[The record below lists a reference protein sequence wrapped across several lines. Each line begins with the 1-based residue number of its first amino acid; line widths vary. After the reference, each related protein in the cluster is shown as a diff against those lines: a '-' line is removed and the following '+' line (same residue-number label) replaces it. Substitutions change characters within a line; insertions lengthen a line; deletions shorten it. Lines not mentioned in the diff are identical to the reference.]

1 MGDTLHALGQ
11 ILLNAVPTV
20 ILLLVLYLYA
30 KYMFFRPME
39 KVLRQRY
46 EATEGSRK
54 MAEEALERARART
67 AEYEVALRAARSEV
81 YQSQEELHRQ
91 LQERETAQLTVA
103 RQAADA
109 AVEEARAQLA
119 LDVEQAKAALGRES
133 EALAAQITE
142 SILRGSAA

>member
-20 ILLLVLYLYA
+20 ILLLLLYFYL
-30 KYMFFRPME
+30 KYMFFKPME
-39 KVLRQRY
+39 QVLHQRY

-54 MAEEALERARART
+54 MAEEALERAAART
-67 AEYEVALRAARSEV
+67 AEYEIALRAARSEV
-81 YQSQEELHRQ
+81 YQSQEVLHQQ
-91 LQERETAQLTVA
+91 LQERETAQLTAA

-109 AVEEARAQLA
+109 AVRQAREQLT

-133 EALAAQITE
+133 DALAAQITE

>member
-1 MGDTLHALGQ
+1 MGNTLHALGQ

-20 ILLLVLYLYA
+20 VLLLVLYLYA
-30 KYMFFRPME
+30 KYMFFKPME

-81 YQSQEELHRQ
+81 YQAQEELHRQ
-91 LQERETAQLTVA
+91 LQERETAQLTAA

-109 AVEEARAQLA
+109 AVEEAREQLA

-133 EALAAQITE
+133 DALAAQITE

>member
-1 MGDTLHALGQ
+1 MGDTFHALGQ

-20 ILLLVLYLYA
+20 VLLLVLYLYA
-30 KYMFFRPME
+30 KYMFFKPME

-54 MAEEALERARART
+54 MAEEALQRAAART

-81 YQSQEELHRQ
+81 YQAQEVLHRQ
-91 LQERETAQLTVA
+91 LQERETAQLTAA

-109 AVEEARAQLA
+109 AVEEAREQLA
-119 LDVEQAKAALGRES
+119 RDVDQAKAALGRES
-133 EALAAQITE
+133 DALAAQITE

>member
-1 MGDTLHALGQ
+1 MGNTLHALGQ

-20 ILLLVLYLYA
+20 ICLLVLYVYA
-30 KYMFFRPME
+30 KHMFFKPME
-39 KVLRQRY
+39 RVLRQRY

-54 MAEEALERARART
+54 MAQEALERAAART
-67 AEYEVALRAARSEV
+67 AEYETALRAARSEV
-81 YQSQEELHRQ
+81 YQAHEELHRQ

-119 LDVEQAKAALGRES
+119 GDVEQAKAALGRES

>member
-1 MGDTLHALGQ
+1 MGDTFHALGQ

-30 KYMFFRPME
+30 KYMFFKPMG

-54 MAEEALERARART
+54 MAEEALERAAART

-81 YQSQEELHRQ
+81 YQSQEVLHRQ
-91 LQERETAQLTVA
+91 LQESETAQLTVA

-109 AVEEARAQLA
+109 AVEESRAQLA
-119 LDVEQAKAALGRES
+119 SDVEQAKAALGRES
-133 EALAAQITE
+133 DALAAQITE
-142 SILRGSAA
+142 SILRGTAA

>member
-20 ILLLVLYLYA
+20 VLLLVLYLYA
-30 KYMFFRPME
+30 KYMFFKPME

-54 MAEEALERARART
+54 MAEEALERAAART
-67 AEYEVALRAARSEV
+67 AEYEIALRDARSEV
-81 YQSQEELHRQ
+81 YQAQEVLHRQ
-91 LQERETAQLTVA
+91 LQESETAQLTAA
-103 RQAADA
+103 RQAAEA

-119 LDVEQAKAALGRES
+119 SDVEQAKATLGRES
-133 EALAAQITE
+133 DALAVQIAE

>member
-39 KVLRQRY
+39 KVLRRRY

-119 LDVEQAKAALGRES
+119 GDVEQAKAALGRES

>member
-1 MGDTLHALGQ
+1 MGDTFHALGQ

-30 KYMFFRPME
+30 KYMFFKPME

-54 MAEEALERARART
+54 MAEEALERAAART
-67 AEYEVALRAARSEV
+67 AEYEAALRAARSEV
-81 YQSQEELHRQ
+81 YQSQEVLHRQ
-91 LQERETAQLTVA
+91 LQESETAQLTVA
-103 RQAADA
+103 RQAAAA

-119 LDVEQAKAALGRES
+119 RDVKQATAALGRES
-133 EALAAQITE
+133 DALADRITE

>member
-20 ILLLVLYLYA
+20 ILLLLLYFYS
-30 KYMFFRPME
+30 KYVFFKPME
-39 KVLRQRY
+39 KVLRERY

-54 MAEEALERARART
+54 MAEEAIERAAART
-67 AEYEVALRAARSEV
+67 AEYENALRAARSEV
-81 YQSQEELHRQ
+81 YQAQELLHRE
-91 LQERETAQLTVA
+91 LQERETAQLTAA

-109 AVEEARAQLA
+109 AVQEAREQLTR
-119 LDVEQAKAALGRES
+119 DVEQAKAALDRES
-133 EALAAQITE
+133 DTLATRITE